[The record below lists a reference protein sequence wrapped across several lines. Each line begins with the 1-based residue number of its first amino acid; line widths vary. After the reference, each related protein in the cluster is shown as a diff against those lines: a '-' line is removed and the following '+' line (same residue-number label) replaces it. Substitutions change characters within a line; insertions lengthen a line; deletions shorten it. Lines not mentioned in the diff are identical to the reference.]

1 MAIHPSVLLWDW
13 DNTLVDGWVSIAA
26 ALNAAF
32 SAFGMEPW
40 TVQETRE
47 RVRVSMRE
55 SFPVMFGEEWHRARD
70 IFYAVL
76 EDRHLDQVR
85 PMPGAVEALA
95 AGARWPQ
102 GVVSNKTGRFL
113 RAEVAHLGWQRRFGA
128 VVGAGDAVA
137 DKPSAAPILLA
148 LSQLGVRGGRT
159 VWYVGDTKGDMDAAR
174 AAGVA
179 AVLVGDAA
187 HDGGVARA
195 DPDRHFPDATALAAE
210 LGSLA

>member
-1 MAIHPSVLLWDW
+1 MAIRPSVLLWDW

-32 SAFGMEPW
+32 SAFGMAPW
-40 TVQETRE
+40 TVEETRE

-55 SFPVMFGEEWHRARD
+55 SFPVMFGAEWHRARD
-70 IFYAVL
+70 IFYAAL
-76 EDRHLDQVR
+76 ADRHLDQVR

-113 RAEVAHLGWQRRFGA
+113 RAEVAHLGWQRWFGA

-195 DPDRHFPDATALAAE
+195 DPERHFPDAAALAAE